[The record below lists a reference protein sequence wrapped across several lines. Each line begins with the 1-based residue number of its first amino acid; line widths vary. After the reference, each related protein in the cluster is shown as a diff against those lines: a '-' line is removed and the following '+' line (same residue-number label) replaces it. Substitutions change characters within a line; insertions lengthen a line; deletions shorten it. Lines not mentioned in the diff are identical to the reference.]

1 MKSIALVILFFLF
14 ASALRAQL
22 GKEQWMFGGTAD
34 FFHDNTETSSLG
46 LDDKSN
52 STGYKFAPGIGFFVI
67 DRLCVGLR
75 FNIASIKSTHDQS
88 SANPTGY
95 TSHFESKTSGWGIS
109 PFVRYYFLP
118 GNHKVNIFADGAY
131 SNDKRKTTTKGSF
144 RQTNPPPGSPSAGES
159 FSKTN
164 YTNNSFS
171 IAAGPVIFINPK
183 VSFELSVG
191 YIHSTAKKQNLKTNS
206 VLIGTGFQ
214 VYLAPL
220 KPRVID
226 KKMGKL

>member
-14 ASALRAQL
+14 TSILHAQL

-46 LDDKSN
+46 LDDKSK

-75 FNIASIKSTHDQS
+75 FNVASIKSTHDQNS
-88 SANPTGY
+88 VNPTTGY
-95 TSHFESKTSGWGIS
+95 TSHSESKTSGWGVS
-109 PFVRYYFLP
+109 PFIRYYFLP
-118 GNHKVNIFADGAY
+118 VNHKVNIFADGAY
-131 SNDKRKTTTKGSF
+131 SNDKRKTTTSGSLT
-144 RQTNPPPGSPSAGES
+144 QTNPPLGSPTIVVAS
-159 FSKTN
+159 SKTS

-191 YIHSTAKKQNLKTNS
+191 YIHSTAKKQNLNTSS
-206 VLIGTGFQ
+206 VFIGTGFQ

-220 KPRVID
+220 KPR
-226 KKMGKL
+226 K